1 MSYHPF
7 TEDGHFCPKCDAGP
21 FLCFMEDG
29 QCDNNGTCD
38 QCIKAE
44 ALDNSEEA
52 EYRQEM
58 QERYDDEFGTPY

>member
-7 TEDGHFCPKCDAGP
+7 TEDGHFCSCGRGP
-21 FLCFMEDG
+21 FICSMEDG
-29 QCDNNGTCD
+29 HCDNDGMCNK
-38 QCIKAE
+38 CIKAE
-44 ALDNSEEA
+44 AFDISEDA